1 MPDHVNQEQ
10 VNNNKAQ
17 SQVRGTVNAAVLQ
30 VKTACPN
37 IFVTYIYDTKTVYLI
52 YNYTYRIAWVEKV
65 IEYRIV

>member
-37 IFVTYIYDTKTVYLI
+37 IVVTSIYDTKTRVFGL
-52 YNYTYRIAWVEKV
+52 
-65 IEYRIV
+65 